1 MPIRDFLLL
10 LHLSK
15 EGIMELLKQRILRD
29 GQGLSN
35 DVLKVD
41 SFINHQLDPQLL
53 MAIGVEFARRFAYSH
68 VNKILTIEASGIAPA
83 VMTGYCMGIPVV
95 FAKKQ
100 QPCTMQNP
108 LTAHVHSFTKNLD
121 YSITVSREYLK
132 PSDKILCI
140 DDFLAYGSAAL
151 ALNSLVEQAG
161 AQLAGMGFVIEKVF
175 QQGGELLHAKGIHV
189 ESLARIERLENGI
202 ITFCD

>member
-1 MPIRDFLLL
+1 
-10 LHLSK
+10 
-15 EGIMELLKQRILRD
+15 MELLKQRILRD

-41 SFINHQLDPQLL
+41 SFINHQLDTQLL

-83 VMTGYCMGIPVV
+83 VMTGYCMGIPVI
-95 FAKKQ
+95 FAKKKL
-100 QPCTMQNP
+100 PCTMQDP
-108 LTAHVHSFTKNLD
+108 LTAQVHSFTKNTD
-121 YSITVSREYLK
+121 YSIIVSREYLK
-132 PSDKILCI
+132 PGDKILCI

-161 AQLAGMGFVIEKVF
+161 AHLAGMGFVIEKRF
-175 QQGGELLHAKGIHV
+175 QQGGDLLRAKGIHV
-189 ESLARIERLENGI
+189 ESLACIERLENGI